1 MAEIEAKRGETLVIV
16 LTATDFVHGFSLPD
30 LKARVDVPPGK
41 GVELTL
47 RSPPP
52 GRFIYLCDNFCGE
65 HHDRMNGV
73 LTVV

>member
-1 MAEIEAKRGETLVIV
+1 M
-16 LTATDFVHGFSLPD
+16 
-30 LKARVDVPPGK
+30 PPGK

-52 GRFIYLCDNFCGE
+52 GRFIYLCDNFCGDQ
-65 HHDRMNGV
+65 HDRMNGV